1 MRLLLPILVLA
12 GCAKEPVIQK
22 KPRDNRVLQLWA
34 LVNPEAKCY
43 PIATPLADSPAPDTA
58 YCALGSKVMFCEALA
73 TKPPTCGQIAERQVE
88 KEEPKVAP
96 PPPLPK
102 IEATKAGK

>member
-1 MRLLLPILVLA
+1 MGMRLLLALPLILA
-12 GCAKEPVIQK
+12 ACSKAPAA

-58 YCALGSKVMFCEALA
+58 YCAIGTKVMFCEALA

-96 PPPLPK
+96 PPKLPAAPGGAK
-102 IEATKAGK
+102 